1 MHNRYQ
7 GILTASAG
15 VVLLVGLSPV
25 PAVGQTPASDA
36 KKSTAA
42 QTYTAQRTADGQPDL
57 QGVWNFSTP
66 TSLERPNSL
75 GDKAAYSDA
84 ELAKLLKE
92 VAPLAEGGAADRDTR
107 PAKGSVADVTLAYN
121 EFWSER
127 GRPLQRTSLI
137 TDPAD
142 GKLPAL
148 TAEAKARVA
157 ARVNTRDRPAQ
168 GPEDRGLWERCLS
181 RGEMPR
187 IPGTYNNNVQI
198 FQGPGYVVLH
208 YEMIHENR
216 IIPLDGRPHVGP
228 EIRQWLGDSRGRW
241 EGNTLVVDTTNF
253 SDKTSFRE
261 SGAGLHL
268 IERFTRNEANSI
280 DYRFTVDDPTTFTK
294 SWSAALPWNRV
305 PGMVY
310 EYACHEGN
318 LGLQGILAG
327 ARADERAE
335 TDAAKKGSN

>member
-1 MHNRYQ
+1 MRHRYH
-7 GILTASAG
+7 GILAASAG
-15 VVLLVGLSPV
+15 VFLFVGLSPV
-25 PAVGQTPASDA
+25 PAVGQTSTSDA
-36 KKSTAA
+36 KKSAA
-42 QTYTAQRTADGQPDL
+42 AKTFTPPRTPDGQPDL

-66 TSLERPNSL
+66 TPLERPKEL
-75 GDKAAYSDA
+75 GDKAFYTDA
-84 ELAKLLKE
+84 EMAKLLKE

-127 GRPLQRTSLI
+127 GKPLQRTSLI
-137 TDPAD
+137 MDPAD

-148 TAEAKARVA
+148 TAEAKARIA

-168 GPEDRGLWERCLS
+168 GPEDRSLWERCLS

-187 IPGTYNNNVQI
+187 LPGTYNNNVQI
-198 FQGPGYVVLH
+198 FQGAGYVVLY

-241 EGNTLVVDTTNF
+241 DGNTLVVDTTNF
-253 SDKTSFRE
+253 TDKTSLRE
-261 SGAGLHL
+261 SGSGLHL
-268 IERFTRNEANSI
+268 IERFTRTDANSI
-280 DYRFTVDDPTTFTK
+280 DYSFTVEDPATFTK
-294 SWSAALPWNRV
+294 SWSAGLPWSRV

-318 LGLQGILAG
+318 HGLRGILAG

-335 TDAAKKGSN
+335 ADAAKKGSR